1 MRYVVYG
8 LLLLLYVLHTD
19 VWYWNDSR
27 IVLGLPI
34 GITYHVLWTLMVT
47 GAFGLAVRHIWP
59 DELEAAEP
67 GAPGAPGTP
76 AESDKSTAPPPS
88 SAAGSS

>member
-27 IVLGLPI
+27 NVLGLPI
-34 GITYHVLWTLMVT
+34 GITYHVLWTLLVT
-47 GAFGLAVRHIWP
+47 AAFGLAVRHAWP
-59 DELEAAEP
+59 DELEAED
-67 GAPGAPGTP
+67 P
-76 AESDKSTAPPPS
+76 AS
-88 SAAGSS
+88 

>member
-1 MRYVVYG
+1 MMRLNNGPLMRYVVYG

-34 GITYHVLWTLMVT
+34 GITYHVLWTLLVT
-47 GAFGLAVRHIWP
+47 VVFGLTVRHAWP
-59 DELEAAEP
+59 DQLEAAEP
-67 GAPGAPGTP
+67 GAP
-76 AESDKSTAPPPS
+76 AESTAP
-88 SAAGSS
+88 AANDTAGSS